1 MSAKINVGL
10 IDRIL
15 RLGISVV
22 LFYLALFF
30 PATSQDAMTSYILIA
45 AGVINTVVALIGIC
59 PVYML
64 IGVSTAAKPE
74 AE

>member
-1 MSAKINVGL
+1 MSAKTNVGF

-15 RLGISVV
+15 RLGISAVM
-22 LFYLALFF
+22 FYLALFY

-45 AGVINTVVALIGIC
+45 AGVVNTIVPLIGVC

-64 IGVSTAAKPE
+64 IGISTAKPE
-74 AE
+74 SE